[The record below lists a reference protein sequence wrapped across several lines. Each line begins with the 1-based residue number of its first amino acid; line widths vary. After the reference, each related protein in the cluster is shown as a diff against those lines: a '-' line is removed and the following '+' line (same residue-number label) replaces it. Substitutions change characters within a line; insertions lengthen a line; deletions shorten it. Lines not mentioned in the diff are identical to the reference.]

1 MDFNILMGILM
12 VILRMLMGFSIIAI
26 GNVGFFILFG
36 PTHMHGRPSPVIRDS

>member
-26 GNVGFFILFG
+26 GNVGFFYFVWTNPYAWKTLA
-36 PTHMHGRPSPVIRDS
+36 SDS